1 MHNDM
6 YYLLICNS
14 MVLKLLAQALPR
26 GFLMNYEINRTN
38 SLTIKYTM
46 V

>member
-1 MHNDM
+1 MRDDM
-6 YYLLICNS
+6 YYLLIRNS
-14 MVLKLLAQALPR
+14 AVLKLLAQALPR

-38 SLTIKYTM
+38 ILTIKCVM